1 MAATTYYMLCRVAD
15 DQILEARQTNDFGVE
30 KYANIMVVRSATF
43 STNPGDSPDV
53 LEAEP
58 LPGGT
63 FVSPNT
69 YNGPQALPV
78 EPYLKADDWSGSA
91 HGSADPD
98 DGVWEMAS
106 GSGNNCTLRVKKWDL
121 NSDTAINEA
130 GDKFEVCVLG
140 GAKCPAA
147 TITLDSNGEATITF
161 TPGSDEIG
169 AVSIIFNGINV
180 NYFSP
185 PARLRL
191 T

>member
-15 DQILEARQTNDFGVE
+15 DQILEARLVDDFGVE
-30 KYANIMVVRSATF
+30 NYTSVMVVRSATF
-43 STNPGDSPDV
+43 SEDAGDDPDV

-58 LPGGT
+58 LAGGT
-63 FVSPNT
+63 FVAPSTYSAPESP
-69 YNGPQALPV
+69 PAD
-78 EPYLKADDWSGSA
+78 PYLKVDDWSESA
-91 HGSADPD
+91 HGSSDPD
-98 DGVWEMAS
+98 DGVWEMTA

-121 NSDTAINEA
+121 NTDTAISEA

-147 TITLDSNGEATITF
+147 VLTLDSNGEATITF
-161 TPGSDEIG
+161 TPSSDEIG

-180 NYFSP
+180 DYVSP

-191 T
+191 I